1 MSEQEEQKPK
11 QKIADNLIF
20 VGKKPFMNYINSS
33 QYILRE
39 HDTIEICAR
48 GKSISK
54 AVDIAEVLTERFM
67 KNQIEKVSITTSSEA
82 FDSKEGNGKKISVSA
97 IKIVLKKKQ
106 KAI

>member
-1 MSEQEEQKPK
+1 MSEPEPEQEQKQEK
-11 QKIADNLIF
+11 QKLPDNLVF

-82 FDSKEGNGKKISVSA
+82 FDILTRESSLALDS
-97 IKIVLKKKQ
+97 LLTMFS
-106 KAI
+106 

>member
-1 MSEQEEQKPK
+1 MDEQK

-20 VGKKPFMNYINSS
+20 IGKKPFMSYVQAA
-33 QYILRE
+33 QYQLRDN
-39 HDTIEICAR
+39 DTIEICAR

>member
-11 QKIADNLIF
+11 QKLQDNLIF
-20 VGKKPFMNYINSS
+20 VGSKPFMNYINAA
-33 QYILRE
+33 QYQLKE
-39 HDTIEICAR
+39 NDTIEICAR

-67 KNQIEKVSITTSSEA
+67 KGQIEKLSITTSSEA